1 MRKFALAF
9 LLICVATFLTW
20 NAFKKPIFKLDQIHL
35 KINEKD
41 FEKLQIIRDKALDV
55 GVLKRSKDDYVNC
68 VLEKDSFQSRGKVRL
83 KGDWTDHLNSH
94 KWSFRV
100 KLKDTLANGL
110 KTFSLQNP
118 KSRDYLNGY
127 VFHKL
132 LLQNNILSNEMTFV
146 ELIVNG
152 ASWGIYN
159 MEEHLTERMIVK
171 QGKPE
176 GVILKFE
183 DSEYFEKDV
192 KKEST
197 YGLMKTAKIK
207 VYGDEEEEAHTQKA
221 IKIIKAYQLQND
233 SVFNYF
239 DAKLMG
245 KYFALCDLGKAY
257 HAMGWINIRFYYNT
271 HTQKMEPIGYD
282 PYPPLD
288 WALPYLGKRAYLDKK
303 LKKKFDIEMIVYS
316 ALYHQAIKTNYE
328 RLIIQLTDSVYVAN
342 FMDSERENFKHFE
355 TEIQREFKS
364 YEYDWSFLSNNAK
377 AIRIA
382 LKKDGLLN

>member
-183 DSEYFEKDV
+183 DSEYF
-192 KKEST
+192 
-197 YGLMKTAKIK
+197 
-207 VYGDEEEEAHTQKA
+207 
-221 IKIIKAYQLQND
+221 
-233 SVFNYF
+233 
-239 DAKLMG
+239 
-245 KYFALCDLGKAY
+245 
-257 HAMGWINIRFYYNT
+257 
-271 HTQKMEPIGYD
+271 
-282 PYPPLD
+282 
-288 WALPYLGKRAYLDKK
+288 
-303 LKKKFDIEMIVYS
+303 
-316 ALYHQAIKTNYE
+316 
-328 RLIIQLTDSVYVAN
+328 
-342 FMDSERENFKHFE
+342 
-355 TEIQREFKS
+355 
-364 YEYDWSFLSNNAK
+364 
-377 AIRIA
+377 
-382 LKKDGLLN
+382 